1 MNATTAMFR
10 PKDMERNI
18 QMRFKLV
25 AQWIIIVFF
34 VMALIGPAGYGE
46 MGKKE
51 FSIAVFPCTDVTSSF
66 KKFHPLITYLNAE
79 TGLAIKLIF
88 HQDFESYERAIQN
101 GSLDF
106 ALQDPHV
113 YVKLSNHY
121 DRHNILKVLTRE
133 GKSIQ
138 SGVVIVRKDSGIKS
152 LNGLRG
158 KTVMFGPRVSS
169 AKWIAAK
176 NLFKEHNIDITTD
189 LKGFSHGGC
198 CEDIAFNVY
207 LKAVDAGVVCDHFLT
222 GHSIKQKELGV
233 EAGQLAIIGTTAPV
247 PTKIFSA
254 RKEVLQADVAKI
266 FMALLKL
273 DRNLPS
279 HETILKNAE
288 IGGFRRTKDQE
299 LNPIRKL
306 MQTVN
311 ME

>member
-1 MNATTAMFR
+1 
-10 PKDMERNI
+10 
-18 QMRFKLV
+18 MRFKLV
-25 AQWIIIVFF
+25 AKWIIIVFF
-34 VMALIGPAGYGE
+34 VMALTGLAGYGE
-46 MGKKE
+46 VEKKDI
-51 FSIAVFPCTDVTSSF
+51 SIAVFPCTDVTSSF
-66 KKFHPLITYLNAE
+66 KKFHPLVTYLNAE
-79 TGLAIKLIF
+79 TGLAIELMF

-113 YVKLSNHY
+113 YVKLSEHY
-121 DRHNILKVLTRE
+121 DQSNILQVLTRE
-133 GKSIQ
+133 GKTIQ
-138 SGVVIVRKDSGIKS
+138 SGVVIVRKNSGITS
-152 LNGLRG
+152 LNGLKG
-158 KTVMFGPRVSS
+158 KTVMFGPKVSS
-169 AKWIAAK
+169 PKWIAAK
-176 NLFKEHNIDITTD
+176 SLFKENDIDITID

-207 LKAVDAGVVCDHFLT
+207 LKAVDAGVVCDHFLA

-233 EAGQLAIIGTTAPV
+233 EAGQLAIVGRTVPV

-254 RKEVLQADVAKI
+254 RKEVLPAHVAKI

-273 DRNLPS
+273 DNRLPS
-279 HETILKNAE
+279 HESILKNAE

-299 LNPIRKL
+299 LDPIRKL